1 MVAES
6 SSNALYFNCISQA
19 ESLAKRKELIFA
31 QINLKILACPVYLLT
46 VSRSGI
52 AVSYDNCRDFSGG
65 SVVKNPPR
73 SSLPMQE
80 MWVQSLAREDPLVKK
95 IATHSSILA

>member
-6 SSNALYFNCISQA
+6 SSNALYFSCISQA
-19 ESLAKRKELIFA
+19 ENLTKRKDLIFT
-31 QINLKILACPVYLLT
+31 QTNLKILPVYLLS

-52 AVSYDNCRDFSGG
+52 AVSCDNCRDFSSG

-73 SSLPMQE
+73 ISLPMQE
-80 MWVQSLAREDPLVKK
+80 MWVQSLGREDPLVKK

>member
-6 SSNALYFNCISQA
+6 SSNALYFNYISQA
-19 ESLAKRKELIFA
+19 ENVTKRKELIFT

-46 VSRSGI
+46 VSGSGI
-52 AVSYDNCRDFSGG
+52 AMSYDDCRDFPDG
-65 SVVKNPPR
+65 SVAKNPPR
-73 SSLPMQE
+73 ISLPMQE
-80 MWVQSLAREDPLVKK
+80 MWVQSLGQEDPLEKK